1 MLDIPESSRTY
12 FNGTAEAYCE
22 NGRYFITVKNGIY
35 DRSDAS
41 IGELYSIEL
50 LNEGEWIYTG
60 YSAEGYYFAVPY
72 GESLTLVFSDI
83 IEMYLSN
90 EEYSDYLRE
99 AYEMREEELALW
111 LRDEQITE
119 EEYDYFMGLE
129 FEEYLREIFEIPDT
143 SITENDLCRIYLSG
157 EYVFF
162 NVK

>member
-1 MLDIPESSRTY
+1 M
-12 FNGTAEAYCE
+12 
-22 NGRYFITVKNGIY
+22 
-35 DRSDAS
+35 
-41 IGELYSIEL
+41 

-72 GESLTLVFSDI
+72 GESLTLVFSDV

-129 FEEYLREIFEIPDT
+129 FEEYLREIFEMPDT
-143 SITENDLCRIYLSG
+143 NITENDLCRIYLAG
-157 EYVFF
+157 EYVYFK
-162 NVK
+162 VK